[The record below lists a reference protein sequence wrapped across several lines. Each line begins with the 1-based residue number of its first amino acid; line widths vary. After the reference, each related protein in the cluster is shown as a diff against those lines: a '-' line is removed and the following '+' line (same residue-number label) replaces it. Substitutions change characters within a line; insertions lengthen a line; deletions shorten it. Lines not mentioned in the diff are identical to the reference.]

1 MGVRQCVTSRNVSAV
16 RVSQGA
22 DRIKWSS
29 SFFGETRTTSS
40 SSRFQFFGARAC
52 GDGQTH
58 DGCSCGR
65 VFRREGVLRI
75 LTKLATP
82 VALLVVLV
90 LRDMSME
97 WGLVSARETR
107 TARALATG
115 LWCALRL
122 ETRTGRRLGAATM
135 GPKSRV
141 ATVVPTAS
149 GWPIENA
156 AAVCNTE

>member
-1 MGVRQCVTSRNVSAV
+1 METASGVSGGRTATVQLHVA
-16 RVSQGA
+16 GA
-22 DRIKWSS
+22 
-29 SFFGETRTTSS
+29 
-40 SSRFQFFGARAC
+40 QAC

-65 VFRREGVLRI
+65 VFRRDGVLRI
-75 LTKLATP
+75 PTKLTTP
-82 VALLVVLV
+82 VALVV
-90 LRDMSME
+90 LRDMGME
-97 WGLVSARETR
+97 WGLVSAQEIR

-141 ATVVPTAS
+141 ATVVLPTAS
-149 GWPIENA
+149 GWLIENA

>member
-1 MGVRQCVTSRNVSAV
+1 MCNISAV

-29 SFFGETRTTSS
+29 SFFGETRITSS

-75 LTKLATP
+75 PTKLTT
-82 VALLVVLV
+82 VALV
-90 LRDMSME
+90 LRDMGME